1 MCRFIIIP
9 VQAAVISLH
18 SMYRLKN
25 ERRSGVMYYNEGED
39 QQYVPK
45 KKPYNEA
52 CDLGH
57 DFDMAD
63 DEARAEAAREAE
75 ARARA
80 EEAIARAEE
89 ARARAAEAA
98 RATAEAKV
106 KAAKLAA
113 KAKCKKRHKK
123 EKKQDCKRKHK
134 KKK

>member
-1 MCRFIIIP
+1 
-9 VQAAVISLH
+9 
-18 SMYRLKN
+18 
-25 ERRSGVMYYNEGED
+25 MYYNDGDD
-39 QQYVPK
+39 QQYFQK

-63 DEARAEAAREAE
+63 DDARAEAAREAE

-98 RATAEAKV
+98 KAAAEAKV
-106 KAAKLAA
+106 EAAKLAAKA

-123 EKKQDCKRKHK
+123 EKNMIANVSTRRKNKSFSSCKR
-134 KKK
+134 

>member
-1 MCRFIIIP
+1 
-9 VQAAVISLH
+9 
-18 SMYRLKN
+18 
-25 ERRSGVMYYNEGED
+25 MYYNEGED
-39 QQYVPK
+39 QQYVQK

-89 ARARAAEAA
+89 ARARA
-98 RATAEAKV
+98 TEAKV
-106 KAAKLAA
+106 EAAKLAT

>member
-1 MCRFIIIP
+1 
-9 VQAAVISLH
+9 
-18 SMYRLKN
+18 
-25 ERRSGVMYYNEGED
+25 MYYNEGED
-39 QQYVPK
+39 QQYVQK

-89 ARARAAEAA
+89 ARARAAEA
-98 RATAEAKV
+98 KV

-123 EKKQDCKRKHK
+123 EKNMIANVSTRRKNKSFSSCKR
-134 KKK
+134 